1 MDGSI
6 RASGPGPKG
15 RRRHQRSANACV
27 PHAPSNRPRHDLG
40 GTDLDRIGRARR
52 PCRSRC
58 RRSCRRRSLRVRDAR
73 LGQSRRGRQ
82 SRRGLP
88 VSWLASRSVATT
100 PIVVF
105 SPGSSSLLGSPCGQR
120 GDPFVTLV
128 VPDPADAVGDDHR
141 GDGRLA
147 DAGARDSDAAR
158 GALGGVARLGDRRAR
173 AGTNAADR
181 PSRSHPERTSRE
193 GPLSPQGSTSPGTTS
208 HPAGRAKP

>member
-27 PHAPSNRPRHDLG
+27 PHAPSDRPRHDLG

-52 PCRSRC
+52 PVPVAMQKIVSPSFIAGAGRTAPAIPSR
-58 RRSCRRRSLRVRDAR
+58 AT
-73 LGQSRRGRQ
+73 
-82 SRRGLP
+82 
-88 VSWLASRSVATT
+88 VATRFACFLVSFAFGGDHADCRVLAT
-100 PIVVF
+100 QQLAVGV
-105 SPGSSSLLGSPCGQR
+105 PCGQR

-128 VPDPADAVGDDHR
+128 VPEPADAVGDDHR

-158 GALGGVARLGDRRAR
+158 GALGRVARLGDRRAR

-181 PSRSHPERTSRE
+181 PSRSPERTSPE